1 MRSYQEHAEAK
12 RGIGRVRKRGDGERV
27 RVREEKKTKSEKGRE
42 IER

>member
-27 RVREEKKTKSEKGRE
+27 REEKKTKSEKGRA